1 MTSFS
6 TKEIVQ
12 EDIDA
17 LLDSL
22 LNTGCKLVVHNDE
35 ENTFE
40 WVIKTLVDICQHS
53 WGQAEQ
59 CAMIIHNK
67 GKYAVKEG
75 AKSELKPMKDAIVER
90 GIGATLE

>member
-1 MTSFS
+1 MTRFS
-6 TKEIVQ
+6 TKEIIH

-17 LLDSL
+17 LLDSIL
-22 LNTGCKLVVHNDE
+22 DSGCKLIVYNDE

-40 WVIKTLVDICQHS
+40 WVIKTLVDICHHS

-59 CAMIIHNK
+59 CAMIIHHK

-90 GIGATLE
+90 GIGAALE